1 MSNQNNLTNVA
12 ESYLRTLVLGT
23 EEELT
28 NLVGENGYIDDP
40 REGSNVGAQEINKF
54 SRKFKDWLGDA
65 ELETEMLRITASD
78 SRVCSEDILH
88 IKRPNEYL
96 QLPVATVISSDT
108 ASGANVVHVYYTQWP
123 FNKHHSVRPGLY
135 SEPQTVAPHSDVI
148 LKYFESLVS
157 GDIEKTL
164 ECFEADIYFR
174 EASGPPY
181 VHWGKYAVRQYFLGL
196 FGKGA
201 PMLRDDTIIDDG
213 RCAVME
219 FTVVGWNGVKREP
232 NQYEAGLAV
241 YQRSNDGLISAIR
254 IYDDVDF

>member
-96 QLPVATVISSDT
+96 QLPFATVISSDT
-108 ASGANVVHVYYTQWP
+108 ASQ
-123 FNKHHSVRPGLY
+123 
-135 SEPQTVAPHSDVI
+135 
-148 LKYFESLVS
+148 
-157 GDIEKTL
+157 GDWL
-164 ECFEADIYFR
+164 
-174 EASGPPY
+174 
-181 VHWGKYAVRQYFLGL
+181 
-196 FGKGA
+196 
-201 PMLRDDTIIDDG
+201 
-213 RCAVME
+213 
-219 FTVVGWNGVKREP
+219 
-232 NQYEAGLAV
+232 
-241 YQRSNDGLISAIR
+241 
-254 IYDDVDF
+254 